1 MLLTIDLGN
10 TSAKFAIF
18 DGDQQICFLNIDSK
32 QDDYTAIIKNFL
44 YRNNLKED
52 LIEDVIISSVVPNI
66 SKVLEKV
73 ILNVFNKE
81 AIFISPTNDYG
92 IKIETENVEEVG
104 SDLLVMCAY
113 AYHLFKQELLVVSLG
128 TASVICH
135 VDNEGS
141 FKHCII
147 SPGYGK
153 IAETLWGNAAKL
165 PEFELKRTLTFLANN
180 TIDAMNV
187 GIYQGY
193 IGTIRYLLTGIKAEL
208 NKEPKIVACGGFG
221 KEIVKDIKEIEYY
234 EADMVTSGLHYIYN
248 RYIKNEINTGI

>member
-153 IAETLWGNAAKL
+153 SLRHAFNSLRQTGFFGIIQ
-165 PEFELKRTLTFLANN
+165 FIFCFLCWH
-180 TIDAMNV
+180 IGQYNV
-187 GIYQGY
+187 VADVRI
-193 IGTIRYLLTGIKAEL
+193 YLL
-208 NKEPKIVACGGFG
+208 
-221 KEIVKDIKEIEYY
+221 
-234 EADMVTSGLHYIYN
+234 
-248 RYIKNEINTGI
+248 